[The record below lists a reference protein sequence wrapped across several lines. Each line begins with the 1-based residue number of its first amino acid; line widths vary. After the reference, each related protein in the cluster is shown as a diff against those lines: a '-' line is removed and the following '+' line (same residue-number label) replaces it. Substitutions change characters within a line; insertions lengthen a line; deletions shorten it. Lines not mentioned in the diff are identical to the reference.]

1 MTIGLRIIMKCIMK
15 KIIIVVCLLMAF
27 LHVFS
32 QENVFTI
39 SGIIGDASNQKI
51 VGANIILL
59 EKGTS

>member
-1 MTIGLRIIMKCIMK
+1 MK